1 MDGVEGASDLVRCED
16 VRSCAID
23 YAIRR
28 DWTDVVVAMM
38 GFEDIDVRRELTLK
52 KGIQTES
59 GRTGMIALKATLPS
73 ACSAYRLAWDRAAGD
88 AVIEISTSYKLR
100 LRRLPDI
107 STYVRDEVSR
117 AGMQPCK

>member
-38 GFEDIDVRRELTLK
+38 RFEDIDVRRESTLK
-52 KGIQTES
+52 KGI
-59 GRTGMIALKATLPS
+59 
-73 ACSAYRLAWDRAAGD
+73 
-88 AVIEISTSYKLR
+88 
-100 LRRLPDI
+100 
-107 STYVRDEVSR
+107 
-117 AGMQPCK
+117 